1 MLIIKDI
8 SNFKHYL
15 SAYKKKGYSIGYV
28 PTMGS
33 LHLGHGELIKKSK
46 KDNHKTIVSI
56 FVNEKQF
63 NNPDDYENYP
73 RNKGKDYD
81 FCDEYNVD
89 IIFEPVND
97 EIYKEDSKVITNKNF
112 LNILCDKFRPRH
124 FDGVIT
130 VLNKLFSIV
139 EADKV
144 YFGEKD
150 YQQLKIVQSYIKETF
165 QKIKLVSIPTV
176 RQNNGIAFSSRNE
189 NLNKKQLQEFI
200 EFHKNT
206 LNFISILDR
215 RINIFEANKLA
226 KKFINS
232 QQLNKFDYF
241 EFRNSYDLNT
251 EGIIRDARLFYA
263 IYKGKIRLIDNLTI

>member
-8 SNFKHYL
+8 FNLKHYL
-15 SAYKKKGYSIGYV
+15 SVYKKKGYSIGYV

-63 NNPDDYENYP
+63 DNPDDYKNYP
-73 RNKGKDYD
+73 LNKGKDYD

-89 IIFEPVND
+89 IIFEPFND
-97 EIYKEDSKVITNKNF
+97 EIYKEESKVITNKHF
-112 LNILCDKFRPRH
+112 QNILCDKFRPGH

-130 VLNKLFSIV
+130 VLNELFSIV

-150 YQQLKIVQSYIKETF
+150 YQQLKIVESFIKETF
-165 QKIKLVSIPTV
+165 QKIKLISIPTV
-176 RQNNGIAFSSRNE
+176 RQDNGIALSSRNE
-189 NLNKKQLQEFI
+189 NLSKKQLQEFI
-200 EFHKNT
+200 KFHKNT
-206 LNFISILDR
+206 LHFISVLDR

-226 KKFINS
+226 KEFINF
-232 QQLNKFDYF
+232 QKLDKFDYF
-241 EFRNSYDLNT
+241 EFRNSNNLNT
-251 EGIIRDARLFYA
+251 DGIISEARLFYA
-263 IYKGKIRLIDNLTI
+263 IYNGKIRLIDNLTI